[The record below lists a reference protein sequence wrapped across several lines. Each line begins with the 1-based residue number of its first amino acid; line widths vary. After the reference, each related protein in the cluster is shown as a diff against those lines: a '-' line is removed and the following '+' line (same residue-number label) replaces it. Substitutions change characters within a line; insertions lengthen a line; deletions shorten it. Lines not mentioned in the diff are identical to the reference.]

1 MQTRDMKTRTDYLA
15 QAWEFADF
23 ASTFEGAS
31 LCWKLKL
38 GSLEVDHRQRRKQTP
53 GWCKEVGVSSVNE
66 TAATAET
73 TGGGVAVHGRVG
85 RESSGPR
92 DRQDRQHDESRTS
105 GSLDPT
111 NAASSANWSS
121 LTNCPANEQAGRLKQ
136 HALGSGCETNE
147 RKADEAWLDATT
159 DSVDDYTAVTT
170 AE

>member
-23 ASTFEGAS
+23 ASTFEYDMTGA
-31 LCWKLKL
+31 
-38 GSLEVDHRQRRKQTP
+38 GSNGRERRKQTP

-136 HALGSGCETNE
+136 HALG
-147 RKADEAWLDATT
+147 
-159 DSVDDYTAVTT
+159 
-170 AE
+170 